1 VEIKDVPVI
10 RRCISL
16 QLLVK
21 GSKENVGTA
30 VKCACSRQTNV
41 RNVKGSCMVVA
52 IMATVRATPT
62 MVAQVRHVIS
72 VALKGIRRQVVLRS
86 FPIKLRPGTRKRL

>member
-1 VEIKDVPVI
+1 
-10 RRCISL
+10 
-16 QLLVK
+16 
-21 GSKENVGTA
+21 
-30 VKCACSRQTNV
+30 
-41 RNVKGSCMVVA
+41 MVVA